1 LSRVIKLNKCFP
13 SKNNF
18 MKSNKYEGELK
29 QVPTHEIS
37 LNINY
42 LKKGTYVLKIINRNK
57 VIKKTKFKKP

>member
-1 LSRVIKLNKCFP
+1 
-13 SKNNF
+13 

-29 QVPTHEIS
+29 PVLTHEIS